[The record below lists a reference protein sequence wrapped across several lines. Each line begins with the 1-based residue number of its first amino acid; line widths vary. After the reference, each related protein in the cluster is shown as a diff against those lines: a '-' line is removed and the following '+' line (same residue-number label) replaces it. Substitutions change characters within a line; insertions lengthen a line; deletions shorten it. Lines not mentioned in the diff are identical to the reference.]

1 VIRRA
6 HTANSRTDEQSV
18 YLAAACAR
26 TLASAGV
33 GSGGCG
39 DCPCA
44 VLLPEAAAAGR
55 TDRRARSRIVT
66 VCVRAHLASAR
77 RLWHR
82 DVPSFLQYPDGSHSL
97 GVISPVGGRAEEEE
111 AGAGSQS
118 GTITGSFVVWADPGP
133 PPGNT
138 ASMKLL
144 FFGLLMIDV
153 VVCILILA
161 DAVKKL
167 TSRGKSSRMSPPPVE
182 HVILSF
188 AFGFLFKLV
197 GAWGVHTN
205 NLRWISIFI
214 AATLFITIWSL
225 LWTTSLAHLFS
236 LFLDVALVLVG
247 NQERSL
253 LMGTWFSAS
262 R

>member
-1 VIRRA
+1 MRA
-6 HTANSRTDEQSV
+6 CGRWHR
-18 YLAAACAR
+18 
-26 TLASAGV
+26 LASAGV
-33 GSGGCG
+33 SA
-39 DCPCA
+39 PTA
-44 VLLPEAAAAGR
+44 RVLFCCRELLLLGAR
-55 TDRRARSRIVT
+55 TGARARALAQSIVS
-66 VCVRAHLASAR
+66 VYLRAHLASAR

-118 GTITGSFVVWADPGP
+118 GAISGSFVVWADPSA

-138 ASMKLL
+138 TSLKLL
-144 FFGLLMIDV
+144 FFGLLMIDLA
-153 VVCILILA
+153 VCILILA

-167 TSRGKSSRMSPPPVE
+167 TSSGKSSRMSPPPVQ

-197 GAWGVHTN
+197 GAWGVHSN

-225 LWTTSLAHLFS
+225 LWTTSLEHLFS
-236 LFLDVALVLVG
+236 LFFDVALVLVG